1 MTTKTSAC
9 SSTSTTDL
17 YHRQTIT
24 TNSSSQTLNDEHDDD
39 DYADYEENTSEKA
52 SIPLHE
58 KTIRKSDQI
67 TLYRVKRYSVACWT
81 KPAYLVTNP

>member
-17 YHRQTIT
+17 YHRPIIT

-39 DYADYEENTSEKA
+39 DYADYEENNCEKP
-52 SIPLHE
+52 SLSFHE
-58 KTIRKSDQI
+58 KTTRKSDQI

-81 KPAYLVTNP
+81 KPAYLLINP